1 MRMEWVT
8 LGGQPSVLFLL
19 PPNFAT
25 NIKVSLSVMDM
36 AQVTQDNKSSTRS
49 FTSKGRYKIEMECL
63 CGNSQE
69 STDIRQGLN
78 RLKGELVALPLWTDS
93 VSLTTQTNAG
103 DTTSTYS
110 SLIPPSRYGT
120 SWIFVN
126 LTTFVYEYVTL
137 STIAGGIATTSA
149 PALTWPIGSILVPLV
164 FGRFSPTARPTFT
177 KLTDSVNTVKFT
189 FEENSP
195 FANALNPFPSVLGT
209 VQTNLGLA
217 TANRI
222 WNVPC
227 TYSGAETDSAVV
239 DIDYERIGFGR
250 QDAQFVYPQAPR
262 RVTELAFELCDRLT
276 IAAIE
281 SCFIDRQGRTNNI
294 WVPTYRNDIDL
305 LETLPDATPTH
316 VLVDSTSRYLD
327 TTFTFHPGYPYLCL
341 NDNTGQ
347 AIWPFKISSVAG
359 SVITATVAIGQS
371 WQENAKISAL
381 ILSRF
386 QEPTIQWTYYSDG
399 FASTTIKWVE
409 ATEDYQNTPYQH
421 SITQL
426 YSFGANN
433 GGVTTSWFYTSFE
446 SNIVFGGNT
455 YIPGLFSHQSI
466 KTGLDMSSDE
476 AEIASFVF
484 SGNPLMQ
491 MMPWTLNNELFC
503 NIYDYDRVATTA
515 SLLFTGTVEELDT
528 EGPKITAK
536 VLGFGGLY
544 DQQFHRHIMAGDCPY
559 AVYSPECGAP
569 LVFTTRTITG
579 IGATPNIIST
589 ASIAVPADYYINGI
603 LTVTAGAPG
612 QSILIVASSAP
623 TGGTTVFQLARPIHG
638 NPIGCTVNLSIGCDG
653 TVTTCQNNFNNL
665 INFGGEANVPLTNPS
680 VAAMKAQD
688 SSGSKK

>member
-1 MRMEWVT
+1 MRMEWVN
-8 LGGQPSVLFLL
+8 LGGTNAVLFLL

-25 NIKVSLSVMDM
+25 DIKVSLSVMDM
-36 AQVTQDNKSSTRS
+36 AQVTQNNKSSTRS
-49 FTSKGRYKIEMECL
+49 FISKGRYTVEMSCL
-63 CGNSQE
+63 CGNTQE

-93 VSLTTQTNAG
+93 ITLTTQTNAG

-110 SLIPPSRYGT
+110 FFKAPARYGT
-120 SWIFVN
+120 AWIFVN
-126 LTTFVYEYVTL
+126 LTTFIYEYVSL
-137 STIAGGIATTSA
+137 VSIGSSVATTSA
-149 PALTWPIGSILVPLV
+149 PALTWPVGSILVPLI
-164 FGRFSPTARPTFT
+164 FGRFSPSARPTFT
-177 KLTDSVNTVKFT
+177 KLTESVNTVKFT

-195 FANALNPFPSVLGT
+195 FTKAIDPFPSFLGT
-209 VQTNLGLA
+209 VGTTIGLA
-217 TANRI
+217 VANRLWI
-222 WNVPC
+222 IPC
-227 TYSGAETDSAVV
+227 TYSGAETDTSVV

-281 SCFIDRQGRTNNI
+281 SCFIDRQGRANNI
-294 WVPTYRNDIDL
+294 WVPTYRNDVDL

-316 VLVDSTSRYLD
+316 ITVDGTSRYLD
-327 TTFTFHPGYPYLCL
+327 INFTTHPGYPYLCL

-347 AIWPFKISSVAG
+347 AIWPFKIASIAG
-359 SVITATVAIGQS
+359 NVITTTVAIGQS
-371 WQENAKISAL
+371 WQQNAKISAL

-386 QEPTIQWTYYSDG
+386 QEPTIQWTYHSDG
-399 FASTTIKWVE
+399 YASTTIKWVE
-409 ATEDYQNTPYQH
+409 ATEDYQNTPYQQ

-426 YSFGANN
+426 YAFGATN

-446 SNIVFGGNT
+446 SSIVYGGNT
-455 YIPGLFSHQSI
+455 YIPGLFSHNSI
-466 KTGLDMSSDE
+466 KTGIDMSSDE
-476 AEIASFVF
+476 AEIASFIF

-503 NIYDYDRVATTA
+503 NIYDYDRVTTAA

-559 AVYSPECGAP
+559 AVYSPECGTP
-569 LVFTTRTITG
+569 LVFITRTITG
-579 IGATPNIIST
+579 AGSTQNIVST
-589 ASIAVPADYYINGI
+589 ALIGVPDNYYINGI
-603 LTVTAGAPG
+603 MTVTAGAPG
-612 QSILIVASSAP
+612 QSIMIVASSAS
-623 TGGTTVFQLARPIHG
+623 GGTTVFQLARPING
-638 NPIGCTVNLSIGCDG
+638 TAIGCTVNLSIGCDG
-653 TVTTCQNNFNNL
+653 TVATCQNNFNNL

-688 SSGSKK
+688 SSGNKK